1 MNVLRD
7 FNTGHLLN
15 LLETSCQA
23 EDETAGLITL
33 GDRVAFDAS
42 HIRTGPARID
52 STILKK
58 YVLEICI
65 KITTITITISEY
77 VNRYT
82 FFPRLTIFAGRRF
95 DKKLFFSQILDHF
108 SKST

>member
-42 HIRTGPARID
+42 HIRTGPARIEFHD
-52 STILKK
+52 FKK
-58 YVLEICI
+58 ICTGNLHKNYHHYDYYFRI
-65 KITTITITISEY
+65 RQSVYIFSSFNDLCRTT
-77 VNRYT
+77 VR
-82 FFPRLTIFAGRRF
+82 
-95 DKKLFFSQILDHF
+95 
-108 SKST
+108 